1 LRRAAISNCINRNI
15 IAIIS
20 PESFKSDFEF
30 MQENITW
37 DVMVLDEGHKA
48 KNVATKLRKSLKAF
62 QVRRQKIILTGTPV
76 QNKLEEFF
84 SIIDLA

>member
-1 LRRAAISNCINRNI
+1 
-15 IAIIS
+15 
-20 PESFKSDFEF
+20 
-30 MQENITW
+30 MQEKITW

-62 QVRRQKIILTGTPV
+62 KVRFQKIILTGTPV

-84 SIIDLA
+84 SIIDLAQDNIFGSFKHFKETYSLPI